1 MNKKS
6 GISIEE
12 VMYSEQKFRDLKPE
26 VFSEQWVRDPK
37 KTGVWAEQRNEE
49 GASAE
54 QRVGALKGT
63 STKPSVRGLK

>member
-1 MNKKS
+1 MLNKSQGSQINQKYFLNNGS
-6 GISIEE
+6 GI
-12 VMYSEQKFRDLKPE
+12 PN
-26 VFSEQWVRDPK
+26 
-37 KTGVWAEQRNEE
+37 KTGVWAQQRNEE